1 MTPALN
7 QSALCFA
14 SVKTQPTP
22 REISQFYLLQTDTLE
37 YIYTAKYI
45 NLSPWHWR
53 HQMLYLQHSKSAD
66 KSPSLTSPEVQ
77 REPNSCL

>member
-7 QSALCFA
+7 QSALCIA

-22 REISQFYLLQTDTLE
+22 REISQFYLLQTDILE
-37 YIYTAKYI
+37 DIYTAKYT
-45 NLSPWHWR
+45 NLSPWH
-53 HQMLYLQHSKSAD
+53 QMLNLQYSESTY